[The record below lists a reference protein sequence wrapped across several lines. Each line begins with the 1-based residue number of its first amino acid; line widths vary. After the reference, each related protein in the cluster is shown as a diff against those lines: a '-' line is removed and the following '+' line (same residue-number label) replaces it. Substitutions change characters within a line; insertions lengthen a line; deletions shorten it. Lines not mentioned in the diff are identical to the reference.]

1 MDLDP
6 QTTASIKIAL
16 SAGAGGMVRMF
27 LRPARSLAQT
37 VLLLVSC
44 ITCGFFGT
52 QPVIALW
59 GLPVSYAGA
68 VGALLG
74 FIGLSIAEG
83 ALKALDAFDF
93 RALLAGFLK
102 EKSE

>member
-6 QTTASIKIAL
+6 QTTANIKIAL

-52 QPVIALW
+52 QPVIDLW
-59 GLPVSYAGA
+59 GLPVSHAGA

-74 FIGLSIAEG
+74 FIGLSFAEG
-83 ALKALDAFDF
+83 ALKVIDAFDF
-93 RALLAGFLK
+93 RALLTSFLK
-102 EKSE
+102 GKSE

>member
-6 QTTASIKIAL
+6 TTLASVKIAL
-16 SAGAGGMVRMF
+16 SAGAGGLVRMF

-37 VLLLVSC
+37 AMLLVSC
-44 ITCGFFGT
+44 VTCGFFGT
-52 QPVIALW
+52 DPLVDWLH
-59 GLPVSYAGA
+59 LPSNYAGA

-83 ALKALDAFDF
+83 VLRAVDALDF
-93 RALLAGFLK
+93 RAILAGIIK
-102 EKSE
+102 GKS

>member
-16 SAGAGGMVRMF
+16 SAGAGGLVRMF

-37 VLLLVSC
+37 ALLLGSC

-52 QPVIALW
+52 KPVIDLW
-59 GLPVSYAGA
+59 HLPVSYAGA

-83 ALKALDAFDF
+83 ALRAVDAFDF
-93 RALLAGFLK
+93 RAIIIGFIK
-102 EKSE
+102 GKA

>member
-16 SAGAGGMVRMF
+16 SAGAGGIVRMF
-27 LRPARSLAQT
+27 LRPARSLVQT
-37 VLLLVSC
+37 ALLLVSC

-52 QPVIALW
+52 QPAIDLW
-59 GLPVSYAGA
+59 GLPVSHAGA

-83 ALKALDAFDF
+83 VLRAIDAFDF
-93 RALLAGFLK
+93 RALLASLLK
-102 EKSE
+102 GKT